1 MKRSTRILA
10 LLLCALLL
18 LSGCAAEEATDAA
31 EAFSASEPAPSPTPE
46 PTPVPTPEPTAEPV
60 MRAETEASGA
70 AASYILPGQTDSTV
84 LVCWSGAYCAEGMS
98 VLYGIAGEDDALPAE
113 PSAAAAVESR
123 LDDCFSA
130 DRMQYVAELSVEP
143 ATRYAYAV
151 VKNGAEPDAVYHFR
165 TNDADELHTAA
176 VSDTHLYSHRDHP
189 ALFEDMFENILRTE
203 LDGGRSLD
211 MIIHTGDILDH
222 AEYSLDTIFNGIP
235 MLRSFLL
242 ASVAGN
248 HDSLFVARHRIPMT
262 GQDKTTGDFWF
273 VRGGVLF
280 IGIQIENRNFAAHA
294 KYMRSLPEIV
304 PEHNWTVM
312 LIHYSMRSNGLHGH
326 DGPVAGFRDALEPT
340 MDALDVDLIISGHD
354 HEYNRTAL
362 LGGDE
367 PAADTSDI
375 LYKQPGERMYITL
388 PSGTGLKL
396 YYGASRSA
404 DYPFVAEGLEEEPGF
419 VLFDFTP
426 DEITLSARSSATGE
440 EIDSV
445 TLRRAAATTEEE

>member
-1 MKRSTRILA
+1 MRRSARILA
-10 LLLCALLL
+10 LLCALLL
-18 LSGCAAEEATDAA
+18 LSGCAAQKTSAGTEV
-31 EAFSASEPAPSPTPE
+31 FSASEPTPSPTPE
-46 PTPVPTPEPTAEPV
+46 PTPSPTPVPTPEPTAEPV
-60 MRAETEASGA
+60 MRSETGISGA
-70 AASYILPGQTDSTV
+70 ATYILPGQTDATV
-84 LVCWSGAYCAEGMS
+84 LLCWSGAYYAEGMR
-98 VLYGIAGEDDALPAE
+98 VLYGAAGEDDALPAKPSVVE
-113 PSAAAAVESR
+113 PEASVLGSNY
-123 LDDCFSA
+123 FSA
-130 DRMQYVAELSVEP
+130 DRMQYVAELAVKP

-151 VKNGAEPDAVYHFR
+151 VKNGEEPDAVYHFR
-165 TNDADELHTAA
+165 TNDVEELHTIA

-189 ALFEDMFENILRTE
+189 ALFEEMFENTLEAE
-203 LDGGRSLD
+203 LADGKPLD

-242 ASVAGN
+242 ASVEGN
-248 HDSLFVARHRIPMT
+248 HDSLYVARQRIPMT
-262 GQDKTTGDFWF
+262 GQDKSTGDFWF

-280 IGIQIENRNFAAHA
+280 IGIQIGDRNFAAHA
-294 KYMRSLPEIV
+294 NYMKSLPEIV

-362 LGGDE
+362 LGSGE
-367 PAADTSDI
+367 PVADTADV

-396 YYGASRSA
+396 YYGQSRSA

-419 VLFDFTP
+419 VMFDFTP
-426 DEITLSARSSATGE
+426 DEISLSARNGATGE
-440 EIDSV
+440 EIDAV
-445 TLRRAAATTEEE
+445 TLRRAA